1 MTTVSRLE
9 LLMRKP
15 FIIDGWRI
23 DSSGK
28 GSRTMFDLFETE
40 SSDHFAERLQL
51 PFKDTFLLSRALTH
65 RSYLNENKDAIEDNE
80 RLEFLGDAV
89 LDFIVAEWLYHQYPE
104 KPEGDLTR
112 LRAALV
118 YTDQLASFA
127 KQINLGQAL
136 RLGRGEVQ
144 AGGRGRPTLL
154 CDAFEALV
162 GALYLQGGI
171 DAVKHFMV
179 PLLQDVVDEIF
190 KNHMDEDTKSRLQE
204 WSQGNGFLSPKY
216 VLVSEEGPDHEKK
229 FEMEVRIGNKA
240 YGRGIGSSKQSAE
253 KAAAREALINIGVL
267 ERK

>member
-1 MTTVSRLE
+1 MLDV
-9 LLMRKP
+9 
-15 FIIDGWRI
+15 FA
-23 DSSGK
+23 
-28 GSRTMFDLFETE
+28 TE
-40 SSDHFAERLQL
+40 PPEHFTERLNL
-51 PFKDTFLLSRALTH
+51 PFKDMFILTRALTH

-118 YTDQLASFA
+118 YTDQLANFA
-127 KQINLGQAL
+127 KIINLGQAL
-136 RLGRGEVQ
+136 KLGRGEIQ
-144 AGGRGRPTLL
+144 AGGRERPTLL

-162 GALYLQGGI
+162 GALYLQAGI
-171 DAVKHFMV
+171 MGVKEFMV
-179 PLLQDVVDEIF
+179 PLLCSVVDDIF

-204 WSQGNGFLSPKY
+204 WAQGNGYPSPTY
-216 VLVSEEGPDHEKK
+216 ILIAEQGPDHEKT
-229 FEMEVRIGNKA
+229 FEMEVRLGQIA
-240 YGRGIGSSKQSAE
+240 YGRGRGTSKQSAE